1 MTVLYEP
8 HRFHDKRIITPTIT
22 MDHPPARELIPVHI
36 GSNRREYL
44 CVRVSGN
51 PLRGLTAERYPRQGS
66 DVPSS
71 VAWAE
76 GLVERPENAHVHA
89 GDTLRYLPFSERAL

>member
-1 MTVLYEP
+1 
-8 HRFHDKRIITPTIT
+8 
-22 MDHPPARELIPVHI
+22 MDHPPAREHIPVHI

-44 CVRVSGN
+44 RVRVSGN

-66 DVPSS
+66 GVLSS

-76 GLVERPENAHVHA
+76 GLVEEPENAHCHA
-89 GDTLRYLPFSERAL
+89 GDPRRYLPFSEWTH

>member
-1 MTVLYEP
+1 
-8 HRFHDKRIITPTIT
+8 
-22 MDHPPARELIPVHI
+22 MDHPPARELIPIHI

-44 CVRVSGN
+44 RVRVSGN
-51 PLRGLTAERYPRQGS
+51 SLRGPTAERYPRQGF

-76 GLVERPENAHVHA
+76 GLVERPENVHVHT
-89 GDTLRYLPFSERAL
+89 GDMLRYPPFSERAH